1 MIIPHVGNDGN
12 AASHYLLL
20 GNFLQLRINGHTFE
34 DKDFSA
40 FAARLSDYAKLFM
53 NVGRAEPPDGSF
65 SSIRMN
71 HHGIGSRC
79 FCENLISGPECGIDA
94 AAGGGLSTNAVDM
107 NHCFKR
113 SETGSVYTV
122 FNEKIQQYKSEKNN
136 ENIHSFFLQRRRFVF
151 C

>member
-1 MIIPHVGNDGN
+1 
-12 AASHYLLL
+12 
-20 GNFLQLRINGHTFE
+20 
-34 DKDFSA
+34 
-40 FAARLSDYAKLFM
+40 M

-94 AAGGGLSTNAVDM
+94 AAGGGLSANAVDM

-122 FNEKIQQYKSEKNN
+122 FNEKIQQYKSEKIMKTYIAFSSK
-136 ENIHSFFLQRRRFVF
+136 EGGSYFVNSIITA
-151 C
+151 